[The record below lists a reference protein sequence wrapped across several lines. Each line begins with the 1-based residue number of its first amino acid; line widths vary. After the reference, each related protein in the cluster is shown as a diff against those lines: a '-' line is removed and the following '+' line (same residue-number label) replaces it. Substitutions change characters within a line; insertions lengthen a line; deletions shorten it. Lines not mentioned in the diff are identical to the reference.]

1 MENKLE
7 RHPMNME
14 SEIMTN
20 LRAQIDSLLKK
31 TLLRM
36 QGTHCNT
43 AKMAVAMEIELVPSA
58 IPDGKGGFREGI
70 VPKLRHKVKTQ
81 IQITDEEKGAIPD
94 GYELV
99 WDGDWGEYFVSPVPR
114 NQTSMFDDEHT
125 ASGLLE
131 DDDLDIELDEDAPLP
146 FEDDATA

>member
-1 MENKLE
+1 MNNTLK
-7 RHPMNME
+7 RQPVNME

-20 LRAQIDSLLKK
+20 LRAQIDSLLKQ

-36 QGTHCNT
+36 QGTNCNT
-43 AKMAVAMEIELVPSA
+43 AKMAVVMEIELVSSA

-99 WDGDWGEYFVSPVPR
+99 WDGDRGEYFVSPVPR
-114 NQTSMFDDEHT
+114 NQTSLFEQDD
-125 ASGLLE
+125 
-131 DDDLDIELDEDAPLP
+131 
-146 FEDDATA
+146 